1 MKSIHTATLAR
12 PHSWR
17 FYGRHAALA
26 GALSLGL
33 ALSPA
38 LADGKVD
45 HDRVRAA
52 VEAGE
57 ILPLPALLEQL
68 QRSHPGQVL
77 ELELEKEDGRWIYE
91 VKLLQADGRL
101 LKLELDA
108 RSAQVLKLKQKGAS
122 EPGR

>member
-1 MKSIHTATLAR
+1 MKSAHTPTLPG
-12 PHSWR
+12 PHGRR
-17 FYGRHAALA
+17 FSGRHAAWA

-33 ALSPA
+33 LLGPA
-38 LADGKVD
+38 LAGDKDD
-45 HDRVRAA
+45 HNRVRAA

-68 QRSHPGQVL
+68 QRTHPGQVL

-91 VKLLQADGRL
+91 VKLLQPDGRL

-108 RSAQVLKLKQKGAS
+108 RNAQVLKQKEKGAR

>member
-1 MKSIHTATLAR
+1 MKSIHTPALTHLR
-12 PHSWR
+12 
-17 FYGRHAALA
+17 GRKFAWPYVALA
-26 GALSLGL
+26 GALSLAL

-38 LADGKVD
+38 LAGDKGD

-91 VKLLQADGRL
+91 VKLLQPDGRL

-108 RSAQVLKLKQKGAS
+108 RDAKVLKQKLKDAR
-122 EPGR
+122 EPAR

>member
-1 MKSIHTATLAR
+1 MKSIHTPTLTRLRGRRFA
-12 PHSWR
+12 WR
-17 FYGRHAALA
+17 HVALA

-38 LADGKVD
+38 LAGNKGD

-57 ILPLPALLEQL
+57 NLPLPALLEKL
-68 QRSHPGQVL
+68 QRSHPGQIL
-77 ELELEKEDGRWIYE
+77 EIELEAQDGRWIYE
-91 VKLLQADGRL
+91 VKLLQPDGRL

-108 RSAQVLKLKQKGAS
+108 RDAQVLKLKQKDA
-122 EPGR
+122 R